1 MYAALQRMGS
11 IPPGSTLVTLLNDG
25 GEKYL
30 DTVFDDQWM
39 SAREL
44 IDAGI
49 ECEVEELLDKLAY
62 A

>member
-1 MYAALQRMGS
+1 MGS